1 MDANQSMISVHFRS
15 FPAVL
20 VFSVLAIELSAA
32 PIDRL
37 PAAART
43 SVLPAEEIAVIA
55 ADSQRA
61 GMHYRWLTLGHL
73 PRDAQAETIV
83 AVNYALNAVSRV
95 RTITPAV
102 QVSPTVLRI
111 DVSAYCQGEN
121 QIDAWELAW
130 GEVAK
135 RDFYHHLMTQ
145 VLVGSHS
152 TGSGQAKVETV
163 SVAGG
168 WLDPLV
174 EARIRAATATPQ
186 FGAVLRADYFV
197 AAALKAPDYY
207 RFSGAAET
215 LDGWLKQFGA
225 DAKLAEQL
233 EASNGANLFVSG
245 VTLKPRRVIWQQ
257 GILGGVYS
265 TLDSREA
272 DAAHD
277 PFYRPISADG
287 SQVKFDAQELFAMR
301 ANGFWATFIADA
313 AGKRLDVVDP
323 QIVSRD
329 YAIAE
334 LGAADTQIYA
344 GRNCLVCHST
354 GGLNAFSD
362 DQAKLLRTTRARAEL
377 SSYNGAYVRR
387 VLSFYDDERLQRQM
401 KIDRESHELAIK
413 RACGTT
419 PEKAVAAVGATIKRA
434 EFDPVAP
441 QTAADE
447 LQCSVD
453 ELPDIID
460 GTHDPNLAGLLE
472 GRAITRPAWQSAYA
486 EAAMKRA
493 NWRKP

>member
-1 MDANQSMISVHFRS
+1 M
-15 FPAVL
+15 
-20 VFSVLAIELSAA
+20 LAIAEQSVAA
-32 PIDRL
+32 LIDRL
-37 PAAART
+37 PSPART
-43 SVLPAEEIAVIA
+43 TVLPAEEIAIID
-55 ADSQRA
+55 ADLRSRGTRA
-61 GMHYRWLTLGHL
+61 SGSLPARYRWLTLGHL
-73 PRDAQAETIV
+73 PADAQAEAVI

-95 RTITPAV
+95 RAITPAV
-102 QVSPTVLRI
+102 QVAPTVLRI
-111 DVSAYCQGEN
+111 DVSAYCQDEK
-121 QIDAWELAW
+121 QIDSWELAW
-130 GEVAK
+130 GEIAK
-135 RDFYHHLMTQ
+135 RDSYHHLTTQ
-145 VLVGSHS
+145 VQLGSRI
-152 TGSGQAKVETV
+152 ETM

-168 WLDPLV
+168 WLGAPAPAGPPV
-174 EARIRAATATPQ
+174 EDRIRAATATPQ

-207 RFSGAAET
+207 RFFGAADA

-245 VTLKPRRVIWQQ
+245 ITLKPRRVTWQQ

-265 TLDSREA
+265 TLDSKRA
-272 DAAHD
+272 DAARD

-344 GRNCLVCHST
+344 GRNCLICHSAS
-354 GGLNAFSD
+354 GLNTFSD
-362 DQAKLLRTTRARAEL
+362 DQSKLLRTTRGRAEL
-377 SSYNGAYVRR
+377 LSYNPGYVRR
-387 VLSFYDDERLQRQM
+387 VLGFYDDERLQRQM
-401 KIDRESHELAIK
+401 KIDRELHELAVK

-434 EFDPVAP
+434 EFDPVTP
-441 QTAADE
+441 QIAADE

-453 ELPDIID
+453 ELPDVID
-460 GTHDPNLAGLLE
+460 GTHDPNLAGLVE
-472 GRAITRPAWQSAYA
+472 GHAINRQAWQSAYP
-486 EAAMKRA
+486 EAAFKRA
-493 NWRKP
+493 NWRKQ